1 MRFIG
6 ENLGRAKG
14 LKHLIIFLSFT
25 CLFFDYGFSMGIKNG

>member
-14 LKHLIIFLSFT
+14 LKHFIIIIIFIG
-25 CLFFDYGFSMGIKNG
+25 LFFDYGVSMGIRSG